1 MTALSV
7 VQKQEPERGS
17 GELSVAETAEL
28 SQFETVIE
36 KNLRGFYEVGTALAK
51 IRDSRLYRET
61 HDTFQDYCWDRW
73 EISWNYAYKQ
83 MASSQ
88 VIDNL
93 KSCTIVQRPTNEAQ
107 ARPLTQLE
115 TPELQQEAWLEAVR
129 TAPDGKVTGDHVYTV
144 VNEMIYPKTEESQKE
159 TRPLCE
165 KCRIRK
171 VEKKS
176 KTGENHPSG
185 LCTRCR
191 KEERELKQLQEAQ
204 AEWDKIPINPE
215 AEQYWSELV
224 EVLEKVFSAREI
236 PIVKIGPD
244 VLKQVAN
251 FQHKFN
257 RIVNVLVKKS
267 FRNVQGGG

>member
-115 TPELQQEAWLEAVR
+115 TPELQQKAWLEAVK
-129 TAPDGKVTGDHVYTV
+129 TAPDGKVTGDHVYSV
-144 VNEMIYPKTEESQKE
+144 VHEMIYPGTEESQKE
-159 TRPLCE
+159 TRPVCE
-165 KCRIRK
+165 KCHRK
-171 VEKKS
+171 TT
-176 KTGENHPSG
+176 KTHR
-185 LCTRCR
+185 LCTQCR
-191 KEERELKQLQEAQ
+191 REEGRKKKTQDAQ
-204 AEWDKIPINPE
+204 AEWDKIPIDLE
-215 AEQYWSELV
+215 AERYWTELLD
-224 EVLEKVFSAREI
+224 VLEEVFSGREI
-236 PIVKIGPD
+236 PIEKIGPD
-244 VLKQVAN
+244 VYGRAIGLYCEWG
-251 FQHKFN
+251 
-257 RIVNVLVKKS
+257 RTVNMLRQKCC
-267 FRNVQGGG
+267 RALQGSG